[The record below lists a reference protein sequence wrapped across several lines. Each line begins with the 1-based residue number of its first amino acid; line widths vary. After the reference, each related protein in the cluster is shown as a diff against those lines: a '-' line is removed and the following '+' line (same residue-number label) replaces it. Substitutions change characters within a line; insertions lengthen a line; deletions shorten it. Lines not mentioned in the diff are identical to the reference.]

1 MQTLIDSLIF
11 VVLLAVVIYAFYAL
25 FRRKS

>member
-25 FRRKS
+25 FRRTS